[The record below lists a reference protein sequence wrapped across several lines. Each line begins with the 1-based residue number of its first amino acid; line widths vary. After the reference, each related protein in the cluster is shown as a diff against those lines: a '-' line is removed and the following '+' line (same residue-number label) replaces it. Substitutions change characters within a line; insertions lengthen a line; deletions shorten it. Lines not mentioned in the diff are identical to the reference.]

1 MDNPEKLATLG
12 TQDTG
17 RKQTRPQTNK
27 QTTQKTKMIRISDRL
42 DPVPI
47 FGALSVANR
56 YFL

>member
-1 MDNPEKLATLG
+1 MYICINQPDDIILRTFSNLP
-12 TQDTG
+12 
-17 RKQTRPQTNK
+17 
-27 QTTQKTKMIRISDRL
+27 ISDRL